1 MGGCIPYGWLSMSMC
16 MCRLARPVLPFRRG
30 RRRCRAMRRLLA
42 RLRRLLVTLSPK
54 PPPRPHPHP
63 HPSPSPSPSPPLL
76 SSPSPPLTLTLTLIT
91 HLGHTLA
98 PSPTLSIDPR
108 PHSLMFHPLA
118 SGASAAAA
126 VLSTARASRAPR
138 HARSRAAAAAASA
151 EADAGDADLRVEAVH
166 IRTSRGSGAR
176 MCVCV

>member
-1 MGGCIPYGWLSMSMC
+1 MARWSVDGWTDAWLVGWQEGWVGGCIPYGWLSMSIC

-98 PSPTLSIDPR
+98 PSPTHPPTLSIDPR
-108 PHSLMFHPLA
+108 PHSLMFPPSRLRCLCRGCGA
-118 SGASAAAA
+118 LYCARESSTKTRSFSSGCCSC
-126 VLSTARASRAPR
+126 L
-138 HARSRAAAAAASA
+138 
-151 EADAGDADLRVEAVH
+151 
-166 IRTSRGSGAR
+166 
-176 MCVCV
+176 C